1 MQCKRCPAQITAE
14 DSYEYAGEILCEN
27 CYMDA
32 LSPTR
37 TCDPWAVY
45 TAKHAPDKGPAN
57 PAQHKIMD
65 LLEKQGQVNAEVVMG
80 ETGLTRKELE
90 REVATLRHME
100 LLRAVRRDDGGI
112 AFVPF
117 SQ

>member
-1 MQCKRCPAQITAE
+1 MQCKRCQANVAADE
-14 DSYEYAGEILCEN
+14 VYEYAGETLCED

-45 TAKHAPDKGPAN
+45 TAKHAPEKGPAN
-57 PAQHKIMD
+57 PAQHKIMN
-65 LLEKQGQVNAEVVMG
+65 LLEKHGQVNAEVVLA
-80 ETGLTRKELE
+80 ETGLSRKELE

-100 LLRAVRRDDGGI
+100 LLRGVRRDDGGI
-112 AFVPF
+112 ALALFNK
-117 SQ
+117 

>member
-1 MQCKRCPAQITAE
+1 MQCTRCQAQMATD
-14 DSYEYAGEILCEN
+14 DSYEHAGETLCEN

-45 TAKHAPDKGPAN
+45 TAKHAPDKSPAS

-65 LLEKQGQVNAEVVMG
+65 LLEKHGRVKAKVLME
-80 ETGLTRKELE
+80 ETGLSPKELE
-90 REVATLRHME
+90 REIATLRHME
-100 LLRAVRRDDGGI
+100 LLRAVLLEDGGK
-112 AFVPF
+112 AFTPF
-117 SQ
+117 NQ

>member
-1 MQCKRCPAQITAE
+1 MQCKRCQAHVSDE
-14 DSYEYAGEILCEN
+14 DTYEYAGETLCED

-57 PAQHKIMD
+57 PAQHKIMQ
-65 LLEKQGQVNAEVVMG
+65 LLEERGQVTIDVMLA
-80 ETGLTRKELE
+80 ETGLSPKELE
-90 REVATLRHME
+90 REIATLRHME
-100 LLRAVRRDDGGI
+100 LAAGRAPG
-112 AFVPF
+112 
-117 SQ
+117 